1 MPSPVSP
8 AKKAIKKRLM
18 SYAIIYADRQGF
30 RFGDGAEKMLTKLAT
45 DAATTCIQKAQEEK
59 KSQKVEVYTRQAEA
73 ALSSWVDH
81 MISAS
86 REIQGYSE
94 IHPGIIGEETFA
106 RAKKLLCPCFPIC

>member
-1 MPSPVSP
+1 MPNPVSP
-8 AKKAIKKRLM
+8 AEDAIQKRLI

-30 RFGDGAEKMLTKLAT
+30 RFGEGAEKMLANLTT
-45 DAATTCIQKAQEEK
+45 NAAATCIQNAHEE
-59 KSQKVEVYTRQAEA
+59 QKPQMVEVYTRQAEA

-94 IHPGIIGEETFA
+94 RHPGIIGEQTFVKA
-106 RAKKLLCPCFPIC
+106 RKLLCPCFPIC